1 MRARLFKAPSLLLS
15 SLSIYSCHVTS
26 RHFMSPS
33 TATPEVGVEM
43 WTATTV
49 VGDEKVL
56 IKQID
61 GDVLFGDDADSEH
74 SYESVTVCYDFSL
87 PCRVCVCARA
97 RVRVCVCVR
106 ACVRAR
112 VCVCVCVCVCVHVR
126 VRACVCV
133 CVCVQMRARARVC
146 VCVCAS
152 FALLLKRITFAAA
165 CAPPSGDDAMR
176 GCVAPPQSVC

>member
-97 RVRVCVCVR
+97 RVYVCVC
-106 ACVRAR
+106 AC
-112 VCVCVCVCVCVHVR
+112 

-133 CVCVQMRARARVC
+133 CANACARVCVC